1 MVANIRS
8 GSSPGGALRYNKEK
22 VDKGEAE
29 VLFRQ
34 KMLEPFDRYGRLDID
49 ACMESFRPY
58 LEANR
63 RMTNTVFHVLPNPS
77 PEDKLTDGQLRE
89 IACEYMERMSAL
101 TDDGYGVGTPFKS
114 SRIGKDIGY
123 KAFKVLRD
131 VERQTERTGSARPT
145 ATNSQRCHEP
155 A

>member
-1 MVANIRS
+1 
-8 GSSPGGALRYNKEK
+8 
-22 VDKGEAE
+22 
-29 VLFRQ
+29 
-34 KMLEPFDRYGRLDID
+34 MLEPFDKHRRMDVD
-49 ACMESFRPY
+49 ACMESFLPY

-63 RMTNTVFHVLPNPS
+63 RMTNTVFHVSPNPS

-123 KAFKVLRD
+123 KAFKSITGCRKTNRKNR
-131 VERQTERTGSARPT
+131 ERS
-145 ATNSQRCHEP
+145 TNCDKQSKTP
-155 A
+155 

>member
-1 MVANIRS
+1 MSLMEKIFGDLNE
-8 GSSPGGALRYNKEK
+8 KEVKK
-22 VDKGEAE
+22 VSKIADKVMSYDEE
-29 VLFRQ
+29 FQ
-34 KMLEPFDRYGRLDID
+34 
-49 ACMESFRPY
+49 
-58 LEANR
+58 
-63 RMTNTVFHVLPNPS
+63 
-77 PEDKLTDGQLRE
+77 KLTDGQLRE

>member
-1 MVANIRS
+1 
-8 GSSPGGALRYNKEK
+8 
-22 VDKGEAE
+22 
-29 VLFRQ
+29 
-34 KMLEPFDRYGRLDID
+34 
-49 ACMESFRPY
+49 
-58 LEANR
+58 
-63 RMTNTVFHVLPNPS
+63 MTNTVFHVSPNPS

-114 SRIGKDIGY
+114 SRIGKDVGY

>member
-8 GSSPGGALRYNKEK
+8 GATPGGTLYYNKEK
-22 VDKGEAE
+22 VDRDEAE
-29 VLFRQ
+29 ILYWQ
-34 KMLEPFDRYGRLDID
+34 KMLEPFDKHRRMDVD
-49 ACMESFRPY
+49 ACMES
-58 LEANR
+58 
-63 RMTNTVFHVLPNPS
+63 
-77 PEDKLTDGQLRE
+77 
-89 IACEYMERMSAL
+89 MSAL